1 MSPANTCGLPT
12 LNSLITW
19 IMNSQLYHAQ
29 SGQRFVR
36 EKMGS
41 HCFLTLWYIRC
52 DFLRGAMETE
62 TNGNSSTRIL
72 IQIFYNDSG
81 LRAGWRLLIYIGM
94 IFMLGLGA
102 RLIARRA
109 RSGHAAGAPSSDFSH
124 AVLQAIGE
132 LVLFLVLLLL
142 AWIMSRIE
150 RRKVGVY
157 GLPLQRSAISRFVRG
172 YFLWGFLPLALLLLV
187 LRGLHV
193 FYFGN
198 ISLLNAQI
206 LGWGT
211 LWFFVFLLVG
221 FFEEFSFRGYF
232 LYTLA
237 DGIGF
242 WPAAIIQAILFAR
255 VHMGNGGET
264 RIGIIATGVFALF
277 AAATLWRT
285 GNLWLAVGAHA
296 GWDWGQS
303 FFFGVNDSGFQAPG
317 HLFNPHLVQGPD
329 WLTGGSV
336 GPEGSVLT
344 LIFWVLMTVFFLWL
358 YRKRPEPALVI
369 TEARKS

>member
-1 MSPANTCGLPT
+1 
-12 LNSLITW
+12 
-19 IMNSQLYHAQ
+19 
-29 SGQRFVR
+29 
-36 EKMGS
+36 
-41 HCFLTLWYIRC
+41 
-52 DFLRGAMETE
+52 METE

-157 GLPLQRSAISRFVRG
+157 GLPLQRSAITRFVRG

-303 FFFGVNDSGFQAPG
+303 FFFGVNDSGFQSPG